1 MQGYGPETYGERI
14 AEVYDDLFYPSTNSE
29 DTVEFLAELAAGGP
43 VLELAIGT
51 GRIALP
57 LAARRIEVHGIDASE
72 AMVAKLRGKP
82 GGEGIPVTI
91 GDFADVGVAGRYRL
105 VAIVFNTLWALLT
118 QEDLVRCVQN
128 VADHL
133 TEDGAFV
140 TEMYVPDPARFDRG
154 QRIHVRNVES
164 PTRPP
169 ARLRPSRGSCPAGRR
184 PSPVA
189 RSRDP
194 RGHGSGGRAHR
205 DRFRCYRPA
214 RHLRDR
220 TRLARHT
227 GRARHRA
234 RGSARGSGRCARAG
248 GRGRRSSV
256 LDRMGEDDQRHLRS
270 PRRSGTTCDY
280 RPHRRRGAR
289 GRQPTGVRLIATA
302 CRCSRSW
309 TCSTSSE
316 SFADGSPHS
325 VPPPRP
331 AAPRPDAPRPRAGGS
346 DRLESREPAT
356 RTFHQLLID
365 CEGDRTLRAV
375 PVGMLQEANARVL
388 IGPT

>member
-57 LAARRIEVHGIDASE
+57 LAARGIEVHGIDASE

-118 QEDLVRCVQN
+118 QEDQLRCVQN

-154 QRIHVRNVES
+154 QRIHVRTVES
-164 PTRPP
+164 RRVVLEASRHDPGNQRVSSQLIVLQEGGGISMFPVELRYIWPAELDLMAGLAGLRLRERWGGWKHEPFEPTGWCISVFEP
-169 ARLRPSRGSCPAGRR
+169 ARA
-184 PSPVA
+184 
-189 RSRDP
+189 
-194 RGHGSGGRAHR
+194 
-205 DRFRCYRPA
+205 
-214 RHLRDR
+214 
-220 TRLARHT
+220 
-227 GRARHRA
+227 
-234 RGSARGSGRCARAG
+234 
-248 GRGRRSSV
+248 
-256 LDRMGEDDQRHLRS
+256 
-270 PRRSGTTCDY
+270 
-280 RPHRRRGAR
+280 
-289 GRQPTGVRLIATA
+289 
-302 CRCSRSW
+302 
-309 TCSTSSE
+309 
-316 SFADGSPHS
+316 
-325 VPPPRP
+325 
-331 AAPRPDAPRPRAGGS
+331 
-346 DRLESREPAT
+346 
-356 RTFHQLLID
+356 
-365 CEGDRTLRAV
+365 
-375 PVGMLQEANARVL
+375 
-388 IGPT
+388 